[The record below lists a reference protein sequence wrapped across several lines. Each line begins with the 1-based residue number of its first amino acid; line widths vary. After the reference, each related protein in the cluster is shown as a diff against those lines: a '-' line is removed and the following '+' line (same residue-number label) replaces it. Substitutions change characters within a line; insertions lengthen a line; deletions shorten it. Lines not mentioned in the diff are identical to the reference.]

1 MTIALYC
8 ATMKAETKNKLQKMK
23 QSQKIVFGR
32 HPHDAVVLQT
42 LGNTMYYKKRRATNV
57 LSRLLEN
64 LLASKNY
71 GKGR

>member
-1 MTIALYC
+1 MTIALYY
-8 ATMKAETKNKLQKMK
+8 ATMNVETKNKLQKMK
-23 QSQKIVFGR
+23 QSQKVVFGR
-32 HPHDAVVLQT
+32 HPRDAVVLQT

-71 GKGR
+71 GKDR